1 MILTQFIRGAD
12 VSMVYFTLT
21 FTLVKVKVSR
31 KLVGESV
38 KQANFR
44 APNNLTYRLDNRMSI
59 LCIASWVSTIIVSYN
74 RRIHTSKVYILVCSS
89 TNYMKSDKKWFHQN
103 YKPTQYN
110 LHTESMQKLSLV
122 LTYML
127 FEFQSRVEIQK
138 STWRNIKGPRWPNG
152 QRLQYI
158 LSCRGLFLLC
168 VCPRVYLFL
177 LLHEYTQQ
185 GQDRYYPYTNTSL

>member
-1 MILTQFIRGAD
+1 
-12 VSMVYFTLT
+12 
-21 FTLVKVKVSR
+21 
-31 KLVGESV
+31 
-38 KQANFR
+38 
-44 APNNLTYRLDNRMSI
+44 MSI
-59 LCIASWVSTIIVSYN
+59 SYVLLHGFPPIVSYN
-74 RRIHTSKVYILVCSS
+74 RPIHLKCIVLVCS

-152 QRLQYI
+152 QRLQYFI
-158 LSCRGLFLLC
+158 MQRVVFAVLSVLDAGSLFLSILFKILLKEYFLQHP
-168 VCPRVYLFL
+168 CPNIFFINLITCIIFV
-177 LLHEYTQQ
+177 
-185 GQDRYYPYTNTSL
+185 